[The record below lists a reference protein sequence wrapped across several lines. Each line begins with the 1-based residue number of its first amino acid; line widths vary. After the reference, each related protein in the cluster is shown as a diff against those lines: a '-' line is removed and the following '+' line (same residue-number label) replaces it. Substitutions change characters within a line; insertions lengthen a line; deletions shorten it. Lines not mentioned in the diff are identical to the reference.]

1 MTKQDRYTPTVKQ
14 TFSAYLD
21 GIITSEEL
29 IIKLR
34 EVEMQL
40 MSDNDTDD
48 EEEVF
53 ETGKGL
59 WIRFFEGD
67 TEGLTIQEIEK
78 DLGNPEHP
86 NYKILRHGI
95 AIGLAADELEVH
107 YN

>member
-1 MTKQDRYTPTVKQ
+1 MTKQDRYTSTVKQ

-34 EVEMQL
+34 EIEMQL
-40 MSDNDTDD
+40 MSDNDTD
-48 EEEVF
+48 EEDNF
-53 ETGKGL
+53 EAGKGL

-78 DLGNPEHP
+78 DLSNTEHP

-95 AIGLAADELEVH
+95 TLGLAADELQVH
-107 YN
+107 FE